1 MIHNGTTEFISDN
14 EVSYSAKGEQKLTS
28 LFVLREPGMEHCK
41 YAMRIKQMVM
51 QIFKELSEKR
61 GDAGVQDI
69 SGEEVK
75 AIEDDHEESGDEIAE
90 GFEAMFMMSERIEVS
105 EFLECFR
112 AMACM
117 RASKPVVMLDGEQ
130 AMTDAIWQHL
140 SLNDGY
146 KMAIR
151 WTAFFAMPSAD
162 GQKKSSNKQSAL
174 LGQAKVV

>member
-1 MIHNGTTEFISDN
+1 MIHDGTTEFTSQH
-14 EVSYSAKGEQKLTS
+14 EVSYGAKGVTKETS
-28 LFVLREPGMEHCK
+28 LFVLREPGMEHAK

-51 QIFKELSEKR
+51 QIFQELAAKR
-61 GDAGVQDI
+61 GTDEMADI

-75 AIEDDHEESGDEIAE
+75 PIEDDHEQNSEETAE
-90 GFEAMFMMSERIEVS
+90 GFEAMFMMSEKIEVS
-105 EFLECFR
+105 DFLECFR

-117 RASKPVVMLDGEQ
+117 RASKPIVMLDGEQ
-130 AMTDAIWQHL
+130 TMTDSIWQSL

-162 GQKKSSNKQSAL
+162 GPKKSLNKPSASS
-174 LGQAKVV
+174 GPAKVV